1 MEYELYHYGRK
12 GMKWY
17 QNIFTKH
24 KERVAAK
31 KKRKAEKEKAEAEK
45 RKVDVAEQKEKIRNS
60 RSAEQVYKNA
70 HLFTD
75 KELTEIYNRLNTE
88 NNIKNLIPKKVN
100 KGKKFVDSTAD
111 TAKSVS
117 NLVNNATDLY
127 KKVNAAY
134 KLFNKD
140 APSAKNAPQ
149 SAPNGKEKDSA
160 SKGKG
165 KDKSKSKNNSKDDKV
180 EVITNFEIIDRA
192 SKNTSNRTGW
202 QTRAKSVSSNI
213 DDIDYGSWARAMT
226 RDIGSRTVNAAKNN
240 HDRISSGTDFVSG
253 MLGLPVPD
261 DD

>member
-75 KELTEIYNRLNTE
+75 KELNEIYNRLNTE
-88 NNIKNLIPKKVN
+88 NNIKKLIPEKVN
-100 KGKKFVDSTAD
+100 KGKKFVEKVAD
-111 TAKSVS
+111 TTQSIGT
-117 NLVNNATDLY
+117 LVNNTTTM
-127 KKVNAAY
+127 VNKFKDFG
-134 KLFNKD
+134 KLFGGD
-140 APSAKNAPQ
+140 AKSAK
-149 SAPNGKEKDSA
+149 SAPKSADNTNKSKSKDSTN
-160 SKGKG
+160 KV
-165 KDKSKSKNNSKDDKV
+165 KDKSKSKNGKV
-180 EVITNFEIIDRA
+180 EKITNFDIIDRA
-192 SKNTSNRTGW
+192 SKNTSSRDAWRTS
-202 QTRAKSVSSNI
+202 AKSISENI
-213 DDIDYGSWARAMT
+213 DYSSWARAMT

-240 HDRISSGTDFVSG
+240 YDRISSGTDFVSG